1 MAVTRAL
8 ITDDHPVVRSG
19 FRSLLEQDVW
29 IEVVVEA
36 MDGDQALCM
45 AGELVP
51 DVLLLLDVEMPLIKR
66 IEVARELRD

>member
-1 MAVTRAL
+1 
-8 ITDDHPVVRSG
+8 
-19 FRSLLEQDVW
+19 
-29 IEVVVEA
+29 

-51 DVLLLLDVEMPLIKR
+51 DVLLLDVEMPLIKR